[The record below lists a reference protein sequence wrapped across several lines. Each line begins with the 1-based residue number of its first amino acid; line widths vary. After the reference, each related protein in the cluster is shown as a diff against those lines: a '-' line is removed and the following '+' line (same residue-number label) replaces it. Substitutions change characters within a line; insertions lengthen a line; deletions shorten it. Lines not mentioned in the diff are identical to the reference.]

1 MYRAVSL
8 AADDRDLHRFVWRE
22 NPEEPLRQFRMTIVT
37 FSVST
42 SSFEAN
48 MALKQ
53 NAIDHA
59 CSQSRNDIVAHSIY
73 SDWLQNFSYLS
84 KKQIPRCYFDK
95 CSGIIS
101 IQLHGFCDASEKAY
115 AGVVYIRS
123 IGNVKGSLV
132 AAAKSKVAPIKKMTI
147 PQNVSCVELIYLL
160 S

>member
-1 MYRAVSL
+1 ML
-8 AADDRDLHRFVWRE
+8 LIM
-22 NPEEPLRQFRMTIVT
+22 L
-37 FSVST
+37 
-42 SSFEAN
+42 
-48 MALKQ
+48 ALKVGMISYHILFT
-53 NAIDHA
+53 ATG
-59 CSQSRNDIVAHSIY
+59 Y
-73 SDWLQNFSYLS
+73 SCVQNFSYLS
-84 KKQIPRCYFDK
+84 EKQIPRCYFDK
-95 CSGIIS
+95 CSEIIS